1 MEPTTTAATATV
13 LNPITAGL
21 LVGGSA
27 YAGYKG
33 AEYIHQRF
41 SKSATAGLESVKQK
55 SEMQELI
62 EALKP
67 KAPEPKSQVEL
78 LMEQMAAQ
86 QQALI
91 AAITAANIPPVPAP
105 APAPVAPTPTPE
117 PSKEGLLA
125 SLIASLMGSK
135 VQEPTPAPAPV
146 APTPTKEELQ
156 MAALMELLS
165 TTTAAPKNELSEVEA
180 KLASAAAKKK

>member
-1 MEPTTTAATATV
+1 MEPTTTAAATV

-33 AEYIHQRF
+33 AEYLHQRF
-41 SKSATAGLESVKQK
+41 SKSASAGLESVKQK
-55 SEMQELI
+55 SEMQQLI

-67 KAPEPKSQVEL
+67 KA
-78 LMEQMAAQ
+78 
-86 QQALI
+86 
-91 AAITAANIPPVPAP
+91 
-105 APAPVAPTPTPE
+105 PE

-125 SLIASLMGSK
+125 SLIASLMGK
-135 VQEPTPAPAPV
+135 VQEPTPAPVPAPS
-146 APTPTKEELQ
+146 KEEAQ

-165 TTTAAPKNELSEVEA
+165 TTTAAAPKGELSEVEA
-180 KLASAAAKKK
+180 KLAAAAKKK